1 MLRLYALYIERIY
14 KAPQKSILLN
24 VGKDKA
30 HRKTNLVK
38 HSTNIIFKILGL
50 RSKLGHPIP

>member
-30 HRKTNLVK
+30 HRVEVTTEEQHTNSVK
-38 HSTNIIFKILGL
+38 HSTNIIF
-50 RSKLGHPIP
+50 